1 LLDAE
6 KGKLVALDKSYVQ
19 MPYRLF
25 IRGFNNFYVKDY
37 LRKKCCITAKQYLMF
52 YFKQIVTEIRKLKEN

>member
-1 LLDAE
+1 
-6 KGKLVALDKSYVQ
+6 
-19 MPYRLF
+19 MNF